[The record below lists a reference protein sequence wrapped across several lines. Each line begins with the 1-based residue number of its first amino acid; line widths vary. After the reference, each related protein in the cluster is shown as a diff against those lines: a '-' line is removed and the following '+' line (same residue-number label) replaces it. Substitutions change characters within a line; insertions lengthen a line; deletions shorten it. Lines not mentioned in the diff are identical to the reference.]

1 MGESKS
7 SINIEEI
14 KRMQP
19 LYHSLANL
27 FQFLGD
33 DKLKQEISKS
43 EQLVGKGKK
52 KKTVRAFYEKV
63 LADTKTQM
71 HLATATQIEPQEV
84 SSLSNPHRLPVGFKT
99 QRFKKQL
106 ESYKKN
112 YCWLSGVKITDAQG
126 ILLSPP
132 GPGIHCGKN
141 PPETINEDE
150 HAISFYYMLFMFGG
164 IASVPQTFSD
174 TNYSR
179 ELLKAKQKVQELMDT
194 NVINTDLQR
203 YPGEKI
209 SDEDARLVDLVRT
222 NDSSIAN
229 LGSDSTLYSRTF
241 DLSLELTRF
250 MNVDH
255 HTLIGNKTSLNYL
268 GLWLSFCYLN
278 RFKSNYNFYRLS
290 FEIMTSPD
298 GEQYLYNPYFRTSNT
313 RIDKFVEFVDI
324 IKSGNDDRATDFSK
338 ENKPEEDKPV
348 KKGRRIFFYPRKT
361 NSLTNFK
368 RQEFRDDTYLSSL
381 WNSDIAKNNIKT
393 VMNLLCN
400 EGSMLMI
407 HRVFYNC
414 VIAYYLQ
421 SNFNKKNQKKDR
433 EDPLDLRRRTPFKWS
448 SDHITVKR
456 APYPI
461 TRPMTTD
468 TFSQA
473 RTNNANQVLDRDY
486 SQYLP
491 SIKES
496 RGDDAKEVDDG
507 PEKTTNN
514 VRDFIKN
521 YIICQDLD
529 ISTIKHKGLRD
540 MLAMLVLDQTVEH
553 IPEIVHIPVSSQ
565 PPRPSAPVYTPQP
578 AVVIKNYQI
587 NPLEVHKD
595 ARELPLTIDENVMI
609 LEPPNQHGWTRAKS
623 STGEEGWIHM
633 ENVKPILDAVE
644 EEENEEDDDD
654 CDDYNDDDDYANYYK
669 GSCLSRRSPSQPPAK
684 RRRLRGGKKKTK
696 KRKYKNKRRKKTK
709 KNIVKKQR
717 KGKRKKKTRK
727 LTQI

>member
-19 LYHSLANL
+19 LYNSLANL

-33 DKLKQEISKS
+33 DKLKQEIAQEQTGSVRDFYARILAPTS
-43 EQLVGKGKK
+43 E
-52 KKTVRAFYEKV
+52 
-63 LADTKTQM
+63 QM
-71 HLATATQIEPQEV
+71 HLSNATQIKQSELIP
-84 SSLSNPHRLPVGFKT
+84 LDNPHRLPVGFKT

-112 YCWLSGVKITDAQG
+112 YCWLSGVKITDARG
-126 ILLSPP
+126 ILLTSAR
-132 GPGIHCGKN
+132 PGIHCKSSK
-141 PPETINEDE
+141 TKLNEDE

-164 IASVPQTFSD
+164 IASVPRTFNN

-194 NVINTDLQR
+194 NVINTGLER
-203 YPGEKI
+203 YLGKEIDPK
-209 SDEDARLVDLVRT
+209 DARLVDLVRT

-229 LGSDSTLYSRTF
+229 LGSDSTLFSRTF
-241 DLSLELTRF
+241 DFSLELTRF

-255 HTLIGNKTSLNYL
+255 HTLIGNKTSLNSL

-278 RFKSNYNFYRLS
+278 QFKTNYNFYRLS
-290 FEIMTSPD
+290 FEIMTGPD

-324 IKSGNDDRATDFSK
+324 IKSGNDDSAERFSK
-338 ENKPEEDKPV
+338 ANKSELDVPV
-348 KKGRRIFFYPRKT
+348 KKGRRIFFYPRE
-361 NSLTNFK
+361 K
-368 RQEFRDDTYLSSL
+368 RVRLKSINQQAFRNDPYLSPF

-400 EGSMLMI
+400 EGSMLLI

-421 SNFNKKNQKKDR
+421 SNVPGTDKKKEN
-433 EDPLDLRRRTPFKWS
+433 TPKQWS
-448 SDHITVKR
+448 AATKPR
-456 APYPI
+456 NFTYTMA
-461 TRPMTTD
+461 TD

-473 RTNNANQVLDRDY
+473 RTNNANQVLNRDY

-496 RGDDAKEVDDG
+496 RGEDAEKFEG
-507 PEKTTNN
+507 PQKTTNN

-521 YIICQDLD
+521 YIICQGLD
-529 ISTIKHKGLRD
+529 ISTIKHDGLRD
-540 MLAMLVLDQTVEH
+540 MLARLVLDQTVEH
-553 IPEIVHIPVSSQ
+553 IPKIVHIPVSSQ

-578 AVVIKNYQI
+578 AVVIKNYKI
-587 NPLEVHKD
+587 NPLEVHDD
-595 ARELPLTIDENVMI
+595 ARELPLTIGDNVMI
-609 LEPPNQHGWTRAKS
+609 LEPANQHGWTRARS
-623 STGEEGWIHM
+623 STEEEGWIHI

-669 GSCLSRRSPSQPPAK
+669 GSCLSRRSPSQPPATK

-709 KNIVKKQR
+709 KNIVKKQIKR
-717 KGKRKKKTRK
+717 KRKKKTIK
-727 LTQI
+727 LN

>member
-19 LYHSLANL
+19 LYNSLANL

-33 DKLKQEISKS
+33 DKLKQEINNSNSGSVRKFYTRILATTS
-43 EQLVGKGKK
+43 E
-52 KKTVRAFYEKV
+52 
-63 LADTKTQM
+63 QM
-71 HLATATQIEPQEV
+71 HLSNATQIKQSELIP
-84 SSLSNPHRLPVGFKT
+84 LDNPHRLPVGFKT
-99 QRFKKQL
+99 KKFKNQL

-112 YCWLSGVKITDAQG
+112 YCWLSGVKITDARG
-126 ILLSPP
+126 ILLTPAR
-132 GPGIHCGKN
+132 PGIHCNSEDKL
-141 PPETINEDE
+141 NEDE

-164 IASVPQTFSD
+164 IASVPKTF
-174 TNYSR
+174 NYAKDSSNKGKKIDIIEAIDKVK
-179 ELLKAKQKVQELMDT
+179 ELIDN
-194 NVINTDLQR
+194 NVINTNLEL
-203 YPGEKI
+203 YEGEKI
-209 SDEDARLVDLVRT
+209 RDEDARLVDLVRT
-222 NDSSIAN
+222 NDTSIGN
-229 LGSDSTLYSRTF
+229 LGSDSTLYSRTYDF
-241 DLSLELTRF
+241 SLELTRF

-278 RFKSNYNFYRLS
+278 QFKSNYNFYRLS
-290 FEIMTSPD
+290 FETTTGPD

-313 RIDKFVEFVDI
+313 RIDNFVEFVDI
-324 IKSGNDDRATDFSK
+324 IKSGNDYRADAFS
-338 ENKPEEDKPV
+338 EANKPAKDKPV
-348 KKGRRIFFYPRKT
+348 KKGRRIFFYPNRAGGRATVRLK
-361 NSLTNFK
+361 SFK
-368 RQEFRDDTYLSSL
+368 KYQQAFRNDPYLSPF

-400 EGSMLMI
+400 EGSMLLI

-421 SNFNKKNQKKDR
+421 SNVPGTDKKKQK
-433 EDPLDLRRRTPFKWS
+433 TPIKWS
-448 SDHITVKR
+448 DAHITQSTR
-456 APYPI
+456 YPI
-461 TRPMTTD
+461 NRTKATD

-473 RTNNANQVLDRDY
+473 RTNNANQVLNRDY
-486 SQYLP
+486 TQYLP

-496 RGDDAKEVDDG
+496 RGEDAEKVDDG
-507 PEKTTNN
+507 PEIATDN

-521 YIICQDLD
+521 YIRCQGLD
-529 ISTIKHKGLRD
+529 ISTIKHDGLRD

-553 IPEIVHIPVSSQ
+553 IPQQVLIPVSSQ

-595 ARELPLTIDENVMI
+595 ARELPLTIGDNVMI
-609 LEPPNQHGWTRAKS
+609 LKPPNQHGWTRARS
-623 STGEEGWIHM
+623 STGEEGWIHI

-669 GSCLSRRSPSQPPAK
+669 GSCLSRRSPSQPPATK

-696 KRKYKNKRRKKTK
+696 KRKYKNKRQKKTK

-717 KGKRKKKTRK
+717 KRKRKKKTRK
-727 LTQI
+727 LN